1 MKMVLVGIAALML
14 TGCATSSS
22 VKEAPLSAGLSR
34 DYEAPYSQVKRL
46 ALESVQGLNVD
57 VGSTVEDGSVY
68 TIEFSKSMSAFS
80 WGEVGLVRVI
90 DMDPDTRVSVLSEKR
105 AKFQLTGTD
114 EGEFAKSIFEGIDH
128 ALDRR

>member
-1 MKMVLVGIAALML
+1 MKMAFVGVAALAL
-14 TGCATSSS
+14 AGCATSSS
-22 VKEAPLSAGLSR
+22 VKDAPLSAGVSR
-34 DYEAPYSQVKRL
+34 TYDAPYSQMKRL

-57 VGSTVEDGSVY
+57 VGSAEEKGNVY
-68 TIEFSKSMSAFS
+68 TIGFSKPLSGFS

-90 DMDPDTRVSVLSEKR
+90 DMDIKTRVSVLSEKR

-114 EGEFAKSIFEGIDH
+114 EDEFAKSIFEGIDY